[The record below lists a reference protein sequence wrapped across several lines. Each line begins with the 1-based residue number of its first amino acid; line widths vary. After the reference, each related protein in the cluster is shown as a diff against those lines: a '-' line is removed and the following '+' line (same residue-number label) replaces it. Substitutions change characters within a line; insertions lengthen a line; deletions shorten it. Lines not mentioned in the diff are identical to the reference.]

1 MERHKSRMAIIS
13 AFMFFFFIS
22 IYSASAFQYN
32 NILPN
37 SGAGSIINYN
47 NITQNI
53 NQINATYNITNYL
66 TNNTYNNITNDN
78 NITTIINNTFYQN
91 TSEIDPVWNANSS
104 TIFGLINNESY
115 LSTFN
120 QTYQDI
126 TDAWNENWTEHSPF
140 WIDWNTVILG
150 NLTAINSD
158 INANYT
164 ASLAYTNTNIESNL
178 TLVNSNIK
186 ANFSLAAI
194 ASNVWSALAGNMT
207 LNVTDI
213 YSNIYGAIGTNR
225 TDINTAITSNVTAL
239 QSADTGN
246 LTLTNTNIL
255 NNWTAI
261 MTGFNINWTAIL
273 SYTNLNINGNQTLT
287 NTNILNNWT
296 SINSAIT
303 GNASAKDQHIHSM
316 ANITGQTNG
325 IVLSTANITGY
336 AGETFPPEVSPYTT
350 FGYSKPYGVTAI
362 NFNSF
367 GMCNFL
373 TNGTGTAF
381 PSLAGQSEQAMYVK
395 FTSAATANIT
405 SGLINL
411 TGETRRE
418 YLPRIMT
425 KIFLDNVTAQE
436 RYWFALTNNTLSH
449 QNGTGNPTFIP
460 VYMGIRFSN
469 VSVGSNRGVDTN
481 WQCCSGNGTTGTCD
495 SITNAVVAINVTYV
509 LDVKMYNSTMVS
521 CTVKNSTNTYSVNK
535 TNINW
540 GFAAPAIA
548 NLGIQNTLTNTLP
561 NAVQVYISWI
571 YEQNG

>member
-1 MERHKSRMAIIS
+1 VNKLFIAFLLILLAMPLIS
-13 AFMFFFFIS
+13 AFAYDNSVI
-22 IYSASAFQYN
+22 
-32 NILPN
+32 NIKQP

-47 NITQNI
+47 NIT
-53 NQINATYNITNYL
+53 
-66 TNNTYNNITNDN
+66 NNNNITQVNQSN
-78 NITTIINNTFYQN
+78 YFNTT
-91 TSEIDPVWNANSS
+91 EIDPVWNANSS
-104 TIFGLINNESY
+104 IIFGLINNESY

-120 QTYQDI
+120 QTYQDT
-126 TDAWNENWTEHSPF
+126 TDAWSGNYTLFSPF
-140 WIDWNTVILG
+140 WIDWNAVILG

-158 INANYT
+158 IDANYT
-164 ASLAYTNTNIESNL
+164 ASLAYTKTNIEGNL
-178 TLVNSNIK
+178 TLTNNNIK

-194 ASNVWSALAGNMT
+194 ASDMFSAFTGNMT

-213 YSNIYGAIGTNR
+213 YSNVFGAIGTNR
-225 TDINTAITSNVTAL
+225 TAINTAITSNVTAL

-261 MTGFNINWTAIL
+261 ITGFNVNWTAIL
-273 SYTNLNINGNQTLT
+273 SYA
-287 NTNILNNWT
+287 NTNINANY
-296 SINSAIT
+296 SAI
-303 GNASAKDQHIHSM
+303 Q
-316 ANITGQTNG
+316 ANFS
-325 IVLSTANITGY
+325 LY
-336 AGETFPPEVSPYTT
+336 ALAGSSGGGGTTFPADVSPYTT
-350 FGYSKPYGVTAI
+350 FGYSKPIGVTAI
-362 NFNSF
+362 SFNSF
-367 GMCNFL
+367 GMCNFVN
-373 TNGTGTAF
+373 NGTGTAF

-561 NAVQVYISWI
+561 NAVQLYISWI